1 MAPGSLKRVSSTD
14 RDISPPATKRKL
26 ATSTT
31 NKAVANFFKPASEK
45 TKEPEAV
52 KFRIVNDTLL
62 IAQHGDP
69 TTAVQALPKPVKI
82 AAFDFDDTVIATQS
96 GNRFAKDERDWRW
109 WHPSVPIS
117 LKRLSA
123 EGYAVVV
130 MSNQAAVSLRSDP
143 KTPKNGMRSL
153 NNLKGKI
160 TAVLT
165 ALDLPMTV
173 LAASGHDLFRKPR
186 TGMWETLLG
195 EYGLSGSG
203 SVDLERSVFVG
214 DAAGREGDKAKKV
227 KKDHSCSDRDFA
239 SNAGIG
245 FKTPEEFFLDEEPK
259 PFSRNL
265 EPSDHLNDAPPT
277 DMEPIVFTKKN
288 DLDLVL
294 FVGSPGAGK
303 STYYWTHLQPLG
315 YERVNQDTLKTRDK
329 CMKVAAQHIKDDKK
343 SVVVDNTNADIET
356 RAAWMHL
363 ASKLGVPVRVVHF
376 TAPAKLCEHN
386 DTVRAL
392 NGDLVSLA
400 QALPSADVDAL
411 MQTRTD
417 ESRVA
422 HHAAKDGVHGLCL
435 TVPRAYRGRRIPGHH
450 QSGLQGMRQA
460 APEALKSGK
469 HLLTCISQF
478 EGTEAQKA
486 QWRKYWVS

>member
-1 MAPGSLKRVSSTD
+1 MATGSLKRVASSD
-14 RDISPPATKRKL
+14 RDISPPASKRKL

-45 TKEPEAV
+45 TKEHEAV
-52 KFRIVNDTLL
+52 KFRIINETLL

-69 TTAVQALPKPVKI
+69 ATAVQALPKPVKI

-96 GNRFAKDERDWRW
+96 GNRFARDERDWRW
-109 WHPSVPIS
+109 WHPSVPGK
-117 LKRLSA
+117 LKELHA
-123 EGYAVVV
+123 NGYAVVV

-153 NNLKGKI
+153 DNLKGKV

-173 LAASGHDLFRKPR
+173 LAATGHDLFRKPR
-186 TGMWETLLG
+186 TGMWQTLLA
-195 EYGLSGSG
+195 EYGLQGDG
-203 SVDLERSVFVG
+203 SVDLERCVFVG

-227 KKDHSCSDRDFA
+227 KKDHSCSDRDLA

-245 FKTPEEFFLDEEPK
+245 FKTPEEFFLDEEAK
-259 PFSRNL
+259 PFTRNL
-265 EPSDHLNDAPPT
+265 EPGDYLNDSPPT
-277 DMEPIVFTKKN
+277 DTDPIVFTKKN
-288 DLDLVL
+288 DLDLIL

-315 YERVNQDTLKTRDK
+315 YERVNQDILKRRDK
-329 CMKVAAQHIKDDKK
+329 CMKVATQHVQDDRK

-356 RAAWMHL
+356 RAAWVQL
-363 ASKLGVPVRVVHF
+363 AKMVGVPVRVVLF

-392 NGDLVSLA
+392 NGALVSLA
-400 QALPSADVDAL
+400 WASLEV
-411 MQTRTD
+411 
-417 ESRVA
+417 
-422 HHAAKDGVHGLCL
+422 
-435 TVPRAYRGRRIPGHH
+435 
-450 QSGLQGMRQA
+450 
-460 APEALKSGK
+460 
-469 HLLTCISQF
+469 
-478 EGTEAQKA
+478 
-486 QWRKYWVS
+486 